1 MIYDTSIMNSSVSR
15 RKLKRQVYKNINKVY
30 KNINNSKIIPALISK
45 PEQGKK
51 TIEMSKLLNSDL
63 QNNKSILN
71 IYITPNKKNQANQ
84 AHETFITHMPYYKE
98 LKLENNDDKIDI
110 LHGDKSKSKDPDGY
124 VFRAERENK
133 RLIISLANKSRLT
146 VILNIIVKW
155 IQCNNNNMVK
165 IYIDEAGEAK
175 TLKLFIKYVWSQLE
189 DEINDLNK
197 VKLIFIDAHVRGITE
212 NKEFKKYF
220 PLGMLH
226 KLENEY
232 DLTNYMFFSSLPYEI
247 FEWKTVNCIIESY
260 NNNEIEFTNNDYVL
274 LPLSISKKDQYEE
287 ALNIAESVEESVV
300 LVINGDGYHI
310 FRKGEGRVTL
320 PKKNCGKTRNC
331 MIPTCPKCFPNMEQE
346 INVVKYIK
354 KTYSLNKPFFIGGNL
369 CIDRAMTYHDSSMPF
384 TKALITE
391 TVLYKSPFI
400 STKDYDN
407 ASIQTQESVS
417 QQIKRICHSF
427 GTGDK
432 AKYYGPQA
440 IYNGVCKLEKDSA
453 HIANQSGYITH
464 NTIAQ
469 LNNGMVPEL
478 EPEENIREYELER
491 YPYDYCYIVFENLPD
506 NEEEIKKVLDSCR
519 ENLGGI
525 LVKKT
530 TIEKRM
536 TGIEPDS
543 KLAGITLSHFEDD
556 NNILKYGLN
565 DDTKSRVRVCKD
577 DEGNLIWIITFQNK
591 KNEFHYNK
599 KNFLIIAIE
608 SDGNCLF
615 NSFIVGKIPNTK
627 SVKEMR
633 IAVRKELVN
642 NKEKYDKGDIDPCD
656 WDDECDKIKISNQWN
671 DDIFDSCLYA
681 ISEIYDVNIIIFEF
695 ITMSCGGYKMLH
707 SEPITIPNE
716 KNKTN
721 TIYLRKL
728 DNHYDLMLMQ

>member
-1 MIYDTSIMNSSVSR
+1 MIYETTRMNSSVSR
-15 RKLKRQVYKNINKVY
+15 RKLKRQVY

-51 TIEMSKLLNSDL
+51 TIEMSRLLDNDL
-63 QNNKSILN
+63 HNNKSILN

-84 AHETFITHMPYYKE
+84 AHNTFTTHMPYFKDR
-98 LKLENNDDKIDI
+98 LKNHVDKIAI
-110 LHGDKSKSKDPDGY
+110 LHGDKSNSKDPDGY

-165 IYIDEAGEAK
+165 IYIDEAGETR
-175 TLKLFIKYVWSQLE
+175 TLNTFIKEVWSQLE
-189 DEINDLNK
+189 ARINDLNK
-197 VKLIFIDAHVRGITE
+197 VKIIFIDAHVRGITE
-212 NKEFKKYF
+212 NKQFKKYF
-220 PLGMLH
+220 PQGMLH

-232 DLTNYMFFSSLPYEI
+232 DLSQYMYFSSLPYEI

-260 NNNEIEFTNNDYVL
+260 NKGEIELTNNDYVL
-274 LPLSISKKDQYEE
+274 LPLSIAKKDQYEE
-287 ALNIAESVEESVV
+287 ALSIVECFADCAV

-310 FRKGEGRVTL
+310 FSKDDGQVTL
-320 PKKNCGKTRNC
+320 PKKKCGKTRNC
-331 MIPTCPKCFPNMEQE
+331 MTPTCPKCFPNMEQE

-354 KTYSLNKPFFIGGNL
+354 NSYALNKTFCIGGNL
-369 CIDRAMTYHDSSMPF
+369 CIDRAMTYHDPSMPF
-384 TKALITE
+384 TKSLITQ
-391 TVLYKSPFI
+391 TVLIKSPFI

-407 ASIQTQESVS
+407 ASIQTKESIS
-417 QQIKRICHSF
+417 QQVKRICHSF
-427 GTGDK
+427 GTGDQ
-432 AKYYGPQA
+432 AKYYGPQD

-469 LNNGMVPEL
+469 LNKGMVPEL
-478 EPEENIREYELER
+478 ETEENIHEYELER
-491 YPYDYCYIVFENLPD
+491 YPYDYCCKVFENLPAD
-506 NEEEIKKVLDSCR
+506 EVKIKTVLDR
-519 ENLGGI
+519 YRQKIGGTI
-525 LVKKT
+525 VQKA
-530 TIEKRM
+530 TIETRM
-536 TGIEPDS
+536 TGEEPDS
-543 KLAGITLSHFEDD
+543 KLAGITLIDFENDFS
-556 NNILKYGLN
+556 ILKCGLH

-577 DEGNLIWIITFQNK
+577 DEGNLLWIIHFQNQK
-591 KNEFHYNK
+591 GTFFWNK
-599 KNFLIIAIE
+599 KQYNIINIE

-615 NSFIVGKIPNTK
+615 NSFIVGGIPNTK

-642 NKEKYDKGDIDPCD
+642 NKDKYDKADIDPCE
-656 WDDECDKIKISNQWN
+656 WDDECDKIKISDQWN
-671 DDIFDSCLYA
+671 DDIFDYCLYA

-707 SEPITIPNE
+707 RKPITIPKE
-716 KNKTN
+716 KDKTN
-721 TIYLRKL
+721 TICLRKL
-728 DNHYDLMLMQ
+728 DNHYDLMQ